1 LGPGWLHEIKHDGF
15 RREGIMRAI
24 LTIVAIC
31 IGASSA
37 LAQQEQPCPG
47 SGGPLSNFLPWAEC
61 EFERASRL
69 TNYVRIDGA
78 PADSAQEQATLAQ
91 CKDEAATSV
100 ATRKIIVLDACMAR
114 NGYTHPQR

>member
-1 LGPGWLHEIKHDGF
+1 
-15 RREGIMRAI
+15 MRAI

-37 LAQQEQPCPG
+37 LAQQDQPCPG
-47 SGGPLSNFLPWAEC
+47 RGGSLSNFLPWAQC

-78 PADSAQEQATLAQ
+78 PADSAQDQATLAQ
-91 CKDEAATSV
+91 CKDEAATSGP
-100 ATRKIIVLDACMAR
+100 TREITVLDACMAR
-114 NGYTHPQR
+114 NGYIHPQR